1 MTMPGPRSC
10 RQWRRGGAASSPTV
24 QGSRPVRDS
33 RGVVSGVGGGV
44 GMGEREL
51 GRGKFVEQPEAR
63 LGDDGDAAFL
73 AVLELA

>member
-1 MTMPGPRSC
+1 
-10 RQWRRGGAASSPTV
+10 
-24 QGSRPVRDS
+24 
-33 RGVVSGVGGGV
+33 V